1 VRLFGRIILNAFL
14 TGCLHS
20 RSNKGY
26 FSRDV
31 MSGLIPE
38 QDDCEEALE
47 YCRELVDVYEPP
59 LGSGLV
65 VGEDANVR
73 LTLIL
78 MRMPEH
84 CTTLHRIMP

>member
-1 VRLFGRIILNAFL
+1 
-14 TGCLHS
+14 
-20 RSNKGY
+20 
-26 FSRDV
+26 

-65 VGEDANVR
+65 VGEDANG
-73 LTLIL
+73 LF
-78 MRMPEH
+78 
-84 CTTLHRIMP
+84 